1 MSNQE
6 THFYEFGPFRLDPVK
21 RRLLR
26 DGEPIPLTPKAFDT
40 LLELVRQS
48 GKTIEKDDLMKEV
61 WPDAVVEENNLNQN
75 ISALRRCLGD
85 SRQESQYIATVPGF
99 GYRFVAEVKR
109 SPPREVD
116 ATLEESLQSSL
127 FVEPRVEP
135 NKGKQMMKPDP
146 TPVGSETE
154 STAAAIAQRLD
165 SSERAESLLA
175 SVPSSGES
183 VIAFLNRHRKIA
195 VLVLVLILNGVAG
208 IAFWIYEIVGRSRT
222 ETFANEIDITP
233 LTRIGT
239 VGSAAISPDGKQIVY
254 SVHEGGRE
262 SLWLRQVVVPSAHQ
276 IVPPAEVSYYGL
288 TFSLEGNHIHFLR
301 TDRGGSVRALYR
313 MPAFGG
319 VPTKLLAD
327 VDSRITLSPDGARMA
342 FVRNSSDESALFIT
356 DVNGSNQHKLATR
369 PITDYFK
376 VPAWSPDGKLI
387 ACSSGSGEPY
397 DNHNSVVAVRVED
410 GNQSLLTPQKWASTY
425 DVEWLADGS
434 GLLITARERHEAQEQ
449 IWRISHPGGVARR
462 LTGDSKMYRSISL
475 AGDSQ
480 ALLAVQTELV
490 SDIWVASDLRGE
502 QGKKKVT
509 FGTGSYEN
517 ASYAPDG
524 RIVYASQASGNWD
537 IWIMDADGSNQKQLT
552 ADAGVNLHQKATPD
566 GRHIVF
572 ASNRAGVFNIWRI
585 GIDGSDPVQLTRGSG
600 EKFPDCSPDGKWVV
614 YNSVASDQN
623 LYAIWRVPIEGGEPV
638 RLTDA
643 NTEHPA
649 VSPDGKR
656 IAYFYSSKGK
666 YQIFVIPFGGGQP
679 DRIFDIPKTLDPLTY
694 VCWFPDGQSL
704 TYSAAHN
711 DVSNIWMQPLG
722 DGEAMHLTDFKV
734 EGRLLFDWSP
744 DGKQLV
750 FIRRL
755 WPADLV
761 LLRNFTPGKT

>member
-6 THFYEFGPFRLDPVK
+6 KHFYEFGPFRLDPVK

-26 DGEPIPLTPKAFDT
+26 DGAPIPLTPKAFDT
-40 LLELVRQS
+40 LFELVRQS
-48 GKTIEKDDLMKEV
+48 GKTIDKDDLMKEV
-61 WPDAVVEENNLNQN
+61 WPDAIVEENNLTQN
-75 ISALRRCLGD
+75 ISALRRLLGD
-85 SRQESQYIATVPGF
+85 TRQDRQYIATIPGS

-109 SPPREVD
+109 SPQREAD
-116 ATLEESLQSSL
+116 ATLEESQQSSL
-127 FVEPRVEP
+127 IVEPGIDQH
-135 NKGKQMMKPDP
+135 KGKQIEKSDSMAI
-146 TPVGSETE
+146 GSQT
-154 STAAAIAQRLD
+154 LF
-165 SSERAESLLA
+165 A

-183 VIAFLNRHRKIA
+183 IIAFLKRHKKIA
-195 VLVLVLILNGVAG
+195 VLALVLILNGVAG
-208 IAFWIYEIVGRSRT
+208 IAFWIYEIVGPGRT
-222 ETFANEIDITP
+222 ETSANEIDITP
-233 LTRIGT
+233 LTRTGT

-262 SLWLRQVVVPSAHQ
+262 SLWLRQVVVPSPLR
-276 IVPPAEVSYYGL
+276 IVPPAEVVYFAL
-288 TFSLEGNHIHFLR
+288 TFSLEGNHIIFLR
-301 TDRGGSVRALYR
+301 SERDGSVRALYR

-342 FVRNSSDESALFIT
+342 FVRNSSEESALIIA

-376 VPAWSPDGKLI
+376 IPAWSPDGKLI

-397 DNHNSVVAVRVED
+397 DIHNSIIAVRVED
-410 GNQSLLTPQKWASTY
+410 GNQSPLTPQKWASTY

-449 IWRISHPGGVARR
+449 IWRIPYPEGVPRR
-462 LTGDSKMYRSISL
+462 LTGDSKLYRSISL
-475 AGDSQ
+475 ARNPG
-480 ALLAVQTELV
+480 ALIAVQTELV

-502 QGKKKVT
+502 QGKTKVN

-537 IWIMDADGSNQKQLT
+537 IWIMDADGNNKKQLT
-552 ADAGVNLHQKATPD
+552 ADAGVNLHQRATSD

-585 GIDGSDPVQLTRGSG
+585 NIDGSDPVQLTRGSG

-623 LYAIWRVPIEGGEPV
+623 LYAIWKVSIEGGEPV

-666 YQIFVIPFGGGQP
+666 YQIVVIPFDGGHP
-679 DRIFDIPKTLDPLTY
+679 ERVFDIPRNLDPLTY
-694 VCWFPDGQSL
+694 VHWFPDGQSL
-704 TYSAAHN
+704 TYSAALN
-711 DVSNIWMQPLG
+711 DVSNIWMQPL
-722 DGEAMHLTDFKV
+722 DGEAKQLTDFKV
-734 EGRLLFDWSP
+734 EGRLLFDWSH

-750 FIRRL
+750 FIRRM